1 MVKEE
6 EELIVADKTDI
17 DFNGKL
23 YNSVVEPEHNSSS
36 REGHVDN
43 NEKSRKS
50 KRWEWKIS
58 MFLEKSVGLFTATE
72 ERR

>member
-23 YNSVVEPEHNSSS
+23 YNSVVEPEHDSSS

-50 KRWEWKIS
+50 KR
-58 MFLEKSVGLFTATE
+58 
-72 ERR
+72 